1 VEFAQL
7 KLMEGASFFEAA
19 VEGAKIRFRPI
30 VMTSLAFILGSLPLA
45 ISQGAGANSRI
56 IIGTTVVGGMI
67 LVTFIGIFYVPLFY
81 YILMNIRQFVRKIR
95 NGKL

>member
-1 VEFAQL
+1 
-7 KLMEGASFFEAA
+7 MEGASFFEAA

-67 LVTFIGIFYVPLFY
+67 LVNFYRDILYPIIY

-95 NGKL
+95 NGNKL